1 MLGVLIHALG
11 ELEYLLLRLFMEI
24 FYVRVDDFTELKR
37 CQRIVLHVILI
48 GLTKRC
54 CNFTPDNFSDLN
66 CMWGS
71 TFFISKGGS
80 NDSFNSSQ
88 IIWLILL
95 KTYQYRF
102 VGFNLLIK
110 TLLTEYFEKEF
121 CYTYL
126 QIGNFILNMYFFKT
140 ISLEFLEVTFNLN

>member
-54 CNFTPDNFSDLN
+54 CNFMPDDFSDLN
-66 CMWGS
+66 CM
-71 TFFISKGGS
+71 
-80 NDSFNSSQ
+80 
-88 IIWLILL
+88 
-95 KTYQYRF
+95 
-102 VGFNLLIK
+102 
-110 TLLTEYFEKEF
+110 
-121 CYTYL
+121 
-126 QIGNFILNMYFFKT
+126 
-140 ISLEFLEVTFNLN
+140 